1 MQLFETIFKSSHHL
15 NILNKSHV
23 QHTQKHNRAD
33 ILLLRIFDQNAT
45 GQLSKVVAA
54 ADCLYIG
61 STKILLWVLSY
72 NFE

>member
-1 MQLFETIFKSSHHL
+1 MC
-15 NILNKSHV
+15 N
-23 QHTQKHNRAD
+23 TQKHNRAD

-61 STKILLWVLSY
+61 STKILLWVLGY